1 MAVTVF
7 IAEDSKPA
15 VDSLVEL
22 LTALGD
28 VEVVG
33 TAHSEVAAADWL
45 LHQPRACDLL
55 ITDLLLLPGGSGFGI
70 INHARSLGAFR
81 HVAVFSNF
89 VTPAVAERCRKL
101 GADAVFQ
108 KSELDQ
114 LLAYVLS
121 HRDPHQTAPGSDA
134 SPQA

>member
-33 TAHSEVAAADWL
+33 TAHSEMAAADWL
-45 LHQPRACDLL
+45 LHQPRTCDLL

-70 INHARSLGAFR
+70 IHHARSLGAFR
-81 HVAVFSNF
+81 HIAVFSNF

-101 GADAVFQ
+101 GADAVFL

-114 LLAYVLS
+114 LLAYVRS
-121 HRDPHQTAPGSDA
+121 HRESPRAAPDGEA
-134 SPQA
+134 SAQA